1 MLIIWIMLF
10 SLLGSVGAII
20 AASAFLLIQ
29 KKRQK
34 TLIPCLISYASG
46 TLLTAALLG
55 LIPHA
60 LKNTSIF
67 PILSSVLV
75 GIILFFLLEKM
86 LIWRHCHDAE
96 CEVHGAS
103 GSILLVGDAFHNL
116 SDGVIIAASFL
127 SSIPIGIVA
136 SLSVLAHEIPQE
148 LGDFAILLS
157 SGYSKRKA
165 LTLNVLS
172 SSSTIPGAIL
182 AYYALGTISVAIPYA
197 MAISAASFLY
207 IALADLTPELHQKV
221 GFKSSIR
228 QFLLM
233 LAGVG
238 TIILFLQFHP

>member
-1 MLIIWIMLF
+1 MLILWIILF

-20 AASAFLLIQ
+20 TASTFLLIQ

-60 LKNTSIF
+60 LKHTSIF

-75 GIILFFLLEKM
+75 GVILFFLLEKL
-86 LIWRHCHDAE
+86 LIWRHCHDTE

-103 GSILLVGDAFHNL
+103 GSILLIGDAFHNL
-116 SDGVIIAASFL
+116 TDGVIIAASFL
-127 SSIPIGIVA
+127 SSIPIGIAA

-148 LGDFAILLS
+148 VGDFAILLS

-172 SSSTIPGAIL
+172 SLSTIPGAIL
-182 AYYALGTISVAIPYA
+182 AYYALGFVRVAIPYA

-207 IALADLTPELHQKV
+207 IALADLTPELHRKV
-221 GFKSSIR
+221 GFKSSIL

-233 LAGVG
+233 MTGVG